1 MKTRHV
7 FSTPDITAA
16 EIAINTLREADIPDD
31 AISLIARDDIE
42 KTDISDDRLDT
53 SGDFG
58 RGGMKG
64 VLAGGGSGLLVGL
77 VAITI
82 PPLGL
87 TLAGVAAMTVAGAA
101 VGSWAGMLTGASEPD
116 IVRRTFD
123 DEIAEGHVLVV
134 VDGEDEILATAD
146 AALTAAGAT
155 QLSFDAPTAM
165 S

>member
-7 FSTPDITAA
+7 FSSPDIRTTETAI
-16 EIAINTLREADIPDD
+16 ESLRKAGIPDED
-31 AISLIARDDIE
+31 ISVIARDDIE
-42 KTDISDDRLDT
+42 KQYVPDGRLET

-77 VAITI
+77 VALTVA
-82 PPLGL
+82 PLGL

-116 IVRRTFD
+116 TVRRTFD
-123 DEIAEGHVLVV
+123 DEIAAGHLLIV
-134 VDGEDEILATAD
+134 VDGESDILATAD
-146 AALTAAGAT
+146 VTLGQAGIRR
-155 QLSFDAPTAM
+155 LPFDTPTAM
-165 S
+165 P

>member
-7 FSTPDITAA
+7 FSSPDIRTTETAI
-16 EIAINTLREADIPDD
+16 ESLRKAGIPDED
-31 AISLIARDDIE
+31 ISVIARDDIE
-42 KTDISDDRLDT
+42 KQYVPDGRLET

-77 VAITI
+77 VALTVA
-82 PPLGL
+82 PLGL

-116 IVRRTFD
+116 TVRRTFD
-123 DEIAEGHVLVV
+123 DEIAAGHLLIV
-134 VDGEDEILATAD
+134 VDGEGDILARAD
-146 AALTAAGAT
+146 VTLGQAGIRR
-155 QLSFDAPTAM
+155 LPFDTPTAM

>member
-7 FSTPDITAA
+7 FSSPDIRTTEAV
-16 EIAINTLREADIPDD
+16 IGSLREAGIPDED
-31 AISLIARDDIE
+31 ISVIARDDIE
-42 KTDISDDRLDT
+42 KQYIPDGRLET

-77 VAITI
+77 VALTVA
-82 PPLGL
+82 PLGL

-116 IVRRTFD
+116 TVRRTFD
-123 DEIAEGHVLVV
+123 DEIAAGRLLVI
-134 VDGEDEILATAD
+134 VDGDDQTLAIAD
-146 AALTAAGAT
+146 RTLEKAGIKR
-155 QLSFDAPTAM
+155 LPFDTPTAM

>member
-7 FSTPDITAA
+7 FSSPDVRTTEAA
-16 EIAINTLREADIPDD
+16 IDSLRKAGIPDED
-31 AISLIARDDIE
+31 ISVIARDDIE
-42 KTDISDDRLDT
+42 KQHVPDGRLET

-77 VAITI
+77 VALTVA
-82 PPLGL
+82 PLGL

-116 IVRRTFD
+116 TVRRTFD
-123 DEIAEGHVLVV
+123 DEIAAGHLLIV
-134 VDGEDEILATAD
+134 VDGEGDILATAD
-146 AALTAAGAT
+146 VTLGQAGIRR
-155 QLSFDAPTAM
+155 LPFDTPTAM

>member
-1 MKTRHV
+1 M
-7 FSTPDITAA
+7 
-16 EIAINTLREADIPDD
+16 
-31 AISLIARDDIE
+31 IARDDIE
-42 KTDISDDRLDT
+42 KQHVPDGRLET

-77 VAITI
+77 VALTVA
-82 PPLGL
+82 PLGL

-116 IVRRTFD
+116 TVRRTFD
-123 DEIAEGHVLVV
+123 DEIAAGHLLIV
-134 VDGEDEILATAD
+134 VDGEGDILATAD
-146 AALTAAGAT
+146 VTLGQAGIRR
-155 QLSFDAPTAM
+155 LPFDTPTAM